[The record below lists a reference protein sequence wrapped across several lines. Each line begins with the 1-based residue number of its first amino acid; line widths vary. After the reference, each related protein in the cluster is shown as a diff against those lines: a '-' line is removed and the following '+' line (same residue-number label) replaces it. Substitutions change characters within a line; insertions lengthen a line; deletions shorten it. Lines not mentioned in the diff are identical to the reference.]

1 MNLPMKVY
9 PANIEE
15 KINFD
20 KIKSLIKDACTS
32 KLGVDFVEKIAFSN
46 DFRLVQKLIDQTH
59 EFKQLLSSGEPFP
72 SSNFVDIYPYLDKA
86 KVPGTFLYE
95 DEFHQV
101 RLGLQTLN
109 ACVVFFEKHQE
120 EYPQLSQ
127 LLGMVAQDS
136 TLLRSIEK
144 VMDDKGKIKNN
155 ATQELSLIRGQ
166 FLYEESRLRKVLD
179 SIYRNAKAQGFTPDD
194 ASITIRGG
202 RMVIPVLAEYKR
214 RIKGFIHDE
223 SATGQ
228 TVYLE
233 PTEVL
238 DINNEIRDLEY
249 MERREI
255 QKILTQLTDQLR
267 GYIPDLRKSF
277 QFLGL
282 VDFIRAKAKF
292 AIQTDSRKPQLERQ
306 KELHWKGA
314 RHPLL
319 ELTFKQ
325 QKKEVVPLSLH
336 LDHNKRVLVISG
348 PNAGGKSV
356 ALKTAA
362 LLQYMLQCGLLIPLE
377 EDSTCSVF
385 DQFFIDIGDEQNL
398 ENDLSTY
405 SSHLLNM
412 KYFTTFA
419 NKKTIFFI
427 DEFGTGTEPQF
438 GGAIAEG
445 ILIALNKSGAYG
457 VITTHYGNLKQLASK
472 SQGLVNGAM
481 RYDVD
486 KLEPLYQLEIGK
498 PGSSFAFEIAG
509 KIGIAKDIILHA
521 RAQVGEHRVNYD
533 RLLLKLE
540 SEKNKY
546 EELLVENQKKE
557 RLLSQR
563 MEEYTT
569 LKHSLEES
577 KKELLLEAKQQAKAI
592 MEDANRKIEHTIKQI
607 KEQKAEKEAT
617 QQLRKSL
624 EEHKSSLGN
633 EVSRPVKKKSQQP
646 DVEVLKGEV
655 AVGDQVRLKDNGA
668 LAEVI
673 AIHGKNAEISIGEL
687 KSKIKLDRIE
697 KVSNTAIKKAKKARS
712 IGFDTTQ
719 KMADFSPNL
728 DIRGKR
734 GEEVVGLIQHFID
747 DANMLGIS
755 DLRIVHGKGNGILR
769 DLTRNLLRKMQVVQK
784 MEDEHADRG
793 GAGVTMVTLKQ

>member
-1 MNLPMKVY
+1 MKVY

-32 KLGVDFVEKIAFSN
+32 KLGVDFVEKIAFSS
-46 DFRLVQKLIDQTH
+46 DLKMVQKLIDQTE
-59 EFKQLLSSGEPFP
+59 EFKQLLVSGESFP
-72 SSNFVDIYPYLDKA
+72 SSNFVDIYPYLEKA

-101 RLGLQTLN
+101 RLGLHTLM
-109 ACVVFFEKHQE
+109 ACVEFFEKHHE

-127 LLGMVAQDS
+127 LLGMVVNDN

-144 VMDDKGKIKNN
+144 VMDDKGKLKNN

-166 FLYEESRLRKVLD
+166 LLYEESRLRKVLD
-179 SIYRNAKAQGFTPDD
+179 SIYRNAKAQGFTPED

-228 TVYLE
+228 TVFLE
-233 PTEVL
+233 PAEVL

-292 AIQTDSRKPQLERQ
+292 AIRTDSHKPQLG
-306 KELHWKGA
+306 KEKNLHWKGA

-325 QKKEVVPLSLH
+325 QKKQVVPLSMH
-336 LDHNKRVLVISG
+336 LDHNRRILVISG

-362 LLQYMLQCGLLIPLE
+362 LLQFMLQCGLLIPVE
-377 EDSTCSVF
+377 EDSSCCIF

-412 KYFTTFA
+412 KFFTTFA

-445 ILIALNKSGAYG
+445 ILIALNKSGAFG
-457 VITTHYGNLKQLASK
+457 IVTTHYGNLKQLASK
-472 SQGLVNGAM
+472 SHGLVNGAM

-509 KIGIAKDIILHA
+509 KIGIGKDIILHA
-521 RAQVGEHRVNYD
+521 RAQVGETRVKYD

-546 EELLVENQKKE
+546 EELLVENQRKE

-563 MEEYTT
+563 MEDYSA
-569 LKHSLEES
+569 LKSSLEEN
-577 KKELLLEAKQQAKAI
+577 KKEILQEAKLQAKAI
-592 MEDANRKIEHTIKQI
+592 MEEANRKIELTIKQI

-617 QQLRKSL
+617 RELRKSL
-624 EEHKSSLGN
+624 EAHKATLGTADRPAKKGS
-633 EVSRPVKKKSQQP
+633 SRPVK
-646 DVEVLKGEV
+646 VEVVKGEIK
-655 AVGDQVRLKDNGA
+655 VGDHVRLKDNGA
-668 LAEVI
+668 LAEVLSI
-673 AIHGKNAEISIGEL
+673 QGKNAEISIGEL
-687 KSKIKLDRIE
+687 KSKIKLERIE
-697 KVSNTAIKKAKKARS
+697 KVSNTVVKKAKKAS
-712 IGFDTTQ
+712 TGGFDTMQ

-734 GEEVVGLIQHFID
+734 GEEVIGLIQHFID

-769 DLTRNLLRKMQVVQK
+769 ELTRNMLKKMKVVQK

-793 GAGVTMVTLKQ
+793 GAGVTMVTLQP

>member
-1 MNLPMKVY
+1 MKTY
-9 PANIEE
+9 PANLEE

-20 KIKSLIKDACTS
+20 KIKSLIKEACTS
-32 KLGVDFVEKIAFSN
+32 KLGVDFVEKIAFCN
-46 DFRLVQKLIDQTH
+46 DGKLVQKLIDQTD
-59 EFKQLLSSGEPFP
+59 EFKKLLTSGEQFP
-72 SSNFVDIYPYLDKA
+72 SSNFVDIYPYLEKA

-101 RLGLQTLN
+101 RLGLITLW
-109 ACVVFFEKHQE
+109 ACVEFFDKHQE
-120 EYPQLSQ
+120 DYPQLCQ
-127 LLGMVAQDS
+127 LLGMVADDRS
-136 TLLRSIEK
+136 LLGAIDK

-166 FLYEESRLRKVLD
+166 LLYEESRLRKVLD
-179 SIYRNAKAQGFTPDD
+179 SIYRSAKAQGFTPDD

-228 TVYLE
+228 TVFLE
-233 PTEVL
+233 PAEVL

-255 QKILTQLTDQLR
+255 QKILTKLTDSLR
-267 GYIPDLRKSF
+267 ECIPELRKSF

-292 AIQTDSRKPQLERQ
+292 ALQTDSEKPLLVKQ
-306 KELHWKGA
+306 KNVHFKGA

-325 QKKEVVPLSLH
+325 QQKKVVPLSLN
-336 LDHNKRVLVISG
+336 LDHNRRILVISG

-356 ALKTAA
+356 ALKTTA
-362 LLQYMLQCGLLIPLE
+362 LLQYMLQCGLLIPVDPE
-377 EDSTCSVF
+377 STCCIF

-412 KYFTTFA
+412 KYFTTFS

-445 ILIALNKSGAYG
+445 ILIALNKAGAFG
-457 VITTHYGNLKQLASK
+457 VVTTHYGNLKQLASK
-472 SQGLVNGAM
+472 SPGLVNGAM

-486 KLEPLYQLEIGK
+486 KLEPLYQLETGK

-509 KIGIAKDIILHA
+509 KIGIANEIILHA
-521 RAQVGEHRVNYD
+521 RAQVGETRVKYD

-540 SEKNKY
+540 SEKNNY
-546 EELLVENQKKE
+546 EALLSDNQKKE
-557 RLLSQR
+557 KLLAQR
-563 MEEYTT
+563 MEEYNT
-569 LKHSLEES
+569 LKSSLEEN
-577 KKELLLEAKQQAKAI
+577 KKEILHEAKVQAKAI
-592 MEDANRKIEHTIKQI
+592 IDDANRKIEHTIKQI

-617 QQLRKSL
+617 LQLRKSL
-624 EEHKSSLGN
+624 EAHKSTLQTDPRSKKGKASPAPKP
-633 EVSRPVKKKSQQP
+633 EVIG
-646 DVEVLKGEV
+646 GEIKI
-655 AVGDQVRLKDNGA
+655 GDQVRLKDNGA
-668 LAEVI
+668 LAEVLSI
-673 AIHGKNAEISIGEL
+673 QGKNAEISIGEL
-687 KSKIKLDRIE
+687 KSKIKLDRME
-697 KVSNTAIKKAKKARS
+697 KVSNTVVKKAKKARS
-712 IGFDTTQ
+712 IGFDANQ
-719 KMADFSPNL
+719 KMVDFSPNL

-734 GEEVVGLIQHFID
+734 AEEVLSLLQPFID
-747 DANMLGIS
+747 DANMLGLS
-755 DLRIVHGKGNGILR
+755 DLRVIHGKGNGVLR
-769 DLTRNLLRKMQVVQK
+769 DLTRNLLKKMPAVMK
-784 MEDEHADRG
+784 AEDEHADRG
-793 GAGVTMVTLKQ
+793 GAGVTLVTLNP